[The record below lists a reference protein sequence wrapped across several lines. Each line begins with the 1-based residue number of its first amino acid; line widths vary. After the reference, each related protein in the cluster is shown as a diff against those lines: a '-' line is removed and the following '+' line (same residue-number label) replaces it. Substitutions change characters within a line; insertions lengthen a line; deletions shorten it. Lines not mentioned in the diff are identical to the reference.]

1 MALAVL
7 QNSFLGGEIAPSL
20 YGRIDDKLVS
30 VGAAELTNF
39 LIQPS
44 GAIKKRSGFKFIKD
58 LGSARFRLIP
68 FRFASDQ
75 TLVLAFGDKKIY
87 FITQGQFVMDGSQPY
102 TISCPYTEAEIW
114 DLSYSQNADVVTLT
128 SASHAPMELRRYGAT
143 DWRIVEIST
152 LPKLDP
158 PDKVEASATY
168 PASTSDTV
176 ADDDLKIQSEQRDI
190 ITAQYV
196 VTAVDGDGVES
207 EASGAAITKCNYFI
221 TGATVELSWTGVP
234 GAVTYRVYR
243 MVSGVYGFLAQTN
256 QCSLSDTGTT
266 PDTSQT
272 PPYHREAF
280 IGAPSTG
287 EIISISV
294 IDGGSGYSDAD
305 IVSGTSVAF
314 AFIPPARLRLKYGGG
329 WAFETYYRLVL
340 ISPDGARYST
350 DVPLSWKDYGSSGES
365 NFFDVWPTD
374 WNGSSCPVKF
384 SQELPPIT
392 AEWRVKLEPFT
403 EQGWEGDVW
412 FKNAYGWKEFNG
424 IENRFP
430 DGQTPSEIP
439 ATAKTL
445 WETATSSVMARFAP
459 MWESE
464 DGLSCKTAISSLAGN
479 SITLDLEI
487 SGGSGARAQAIAVNG
502 VITSVRLLSGGR
514 GYTENSTVKVVSK
527 QGSGAKFK
535 LVVSQ
540 ATPSEYPR
548 CSGQFDQRR
557 VFAGSNKNPLK
568 IWMTNPSNQSLMM
581 THTPIQSDDRIEV
594 VAVAEDADIIRHII
608 GMESLVMLTGSGEM
622 RVMAVNGGALTP
634 MTVGVRAQ
642 SYIGANEV
650 KPVIVGSNI
659 VYIAA
664 RGGHPRQVI
673 YSDSSASYTS
683 SDLGV
688 RCPHMF
694 DNKNIVDMTITKA
707 PVSMVWTV
715 SSDGMMYVSTF
726 LPDQNINAWQRI
738 DVGGKVESVC
748 AVAEGIEDH
757 VYITVRRNGRCCLE
771 RMADIII
778 SDDSMARMMDSFLD
792 ATFSQPAEQIA
803 GLDHLEGQEV
813 YVHVDGEFRGTATV
827 EHGIIKI
834 RPAGKNICIGLPFT
848 TRLITIPLEYSSTAT
863 FMGVRNV
870 NSLTLRVTGS
880 GGIWYGVYPLHLNET
895 MYQAKRNTTAQGE
908 QNPNSKVLSVSV
920 RGVWDRQSQLMIEN
934 RDSLPLEINAISADC
949 DTNIAT
955 RR

>member
-143 DWRIVEIST
+143 DWRMNEIST
-152 LPKLDP
+152 VAKTDP
-158 PDKVEASATY
+158 PTNVTAAPTY
-168 PASTSDTV
+168 PPIDSDDITV
-176 ADDDLKIQSEQRDI
+176 ASEQRDT
-190 ITAQYV
+190 ITARYV
-196 VTAVDGDGVES
+196 VTSVGSDGVES
-207 EASGAAITKCNYFI
+207 EASDVAVTKCNYYI
-221 TGATVELSWTGVP
+221 TGSTVEVSWTASE
-234 GAVTYRVYR
+234 GAVSYRVYR
-243 MVSGVYGFLAQTN
+243 YVSGVYGFLAQTD
-256 QCSLSDTGTT
+256 QCSISDTGST
-266 PDTSQT
+266 PDTSMT
-272 PPYHREAF
+272 PPTHHEAF
-280 IGAPSTG
+280 IGAPSNG
-287 EIISISV
+287 EIISITV
-294 IDGGSGYSDAD
+294 IDGGEGYTSSYSNDTEQVIYLSFVPTLYFEGAD
-305 IVSGTSVAF
+305 DTAGSIEEAQKH
-314 AFIPPARLRLKYGGG
+314 AR
-329 WAFETYYRLVL
+329 AEVTFV
-340 ISPDGARYST
+340 SPDGANYYGTIAYSAFNSGGGGGKERSSMACNT
-350 DVPLSWKDYGSSGES
+350 YDASKGFPIKLSGSKPDVGE
-365 NFFDVWPTD
+365 
-374 WNGSSCPVKF
+374 G
-384 SQELPPIT
+384 
-392 AEWRVKLEPFT
+392 WRVKMKFTTEGSEWWTLEPREVGSDNCGPNMAAHAKLST
-403 EQGWEGDVW
+403 
-412 FKNAYGWKEFNG
+412 N
-424 IENRFP
+424 
-430 DGQTPSEIP
+430 SEISKH
-439 ATAKTL
+439 AA
-445 WETATSSVMARFAP
+445 
-459 MWESE
+459 MWESS
-464 DGLSCKTAISSLAGN
+464 DGIDAARVVSSLAGN
-479 SITLDLEI
+479 FETFPLKI
-487 SGGSGARAQAIAVNG
+487 SGGTGARAQATVVNG
-502 VITSVRLLSGGR
+502 SVQSVQLLAGGR
-514 GYTENSTVKVVSK
+514 GYSTSSKVTVDAPK
-527 QGSGAKFK
+527 GSGAEFK
-535 LVVSQ
+535 ITLKPSI
-540 ATPSEYPR
+540 PSEYPR

-594 VAVAEDADIIRHII
+594 VAVAEDADMIRHII

-834 RPAGKNICIGLPFT
+834 SPAGKNICIGLPFT